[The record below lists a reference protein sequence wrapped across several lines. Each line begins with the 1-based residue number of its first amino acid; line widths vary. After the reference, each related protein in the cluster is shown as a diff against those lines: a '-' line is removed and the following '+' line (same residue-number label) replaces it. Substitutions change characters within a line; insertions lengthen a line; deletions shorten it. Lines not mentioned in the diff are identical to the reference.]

1 MIKDQNYLPGCWAKS
16 AMLASLVA
24 FILSVGIGIW
34 CVINRLIDFRQ
45 TRKIAR
51 DREDWESDHIGKIEI
66 DRRLEARRA
75 ETKKLGK
82 RTWLLFWWQIGTFAF
97 GVAGLITTVVIAFH
111 AKLF

>member
-1 MIKDQNYLPGCWAKS
+1 
-16 AMLASLVA
+16 MLASLVA
-24 FILSVGIGIW
+24 FILPVGIGIW
-34 CVINRLIDFRQ
+34 CVINRLIDFRK

-51 DREDWESDHIGKIEI
+51 DREDWESDNIGKIEI

-82 RTWLLFWWQIGTFAF
+82 RTWLLFWWQIGTFVF
-97 GVAGLITTVVIAFH
+97 GVAGLITTVAIAFH